1 MLDEREV
8 GLGLGGQFPIGAE
21 AVVILMDGASG
32 PVGGE
37 GRVGDDG
44 LKTQVG
50 VLGSGMLQ
58 RVLVLQIESLVVD
71 AVQDHVHAGEVV
83 CGRVHLL
90 SIEAAHVLDLLRHAQ
105 QQGAGAAGGVIDVL
119 EAPFPGGDDLGQNGA
134 DFLRRVELA
143 RLLSR
148 AAGELADEVFVGIAQ
163 HVGLG
168 IGQAEVDL
176 VKVAEHLGDEFVFLA
191 LGFPELRRAET
202 DSSWMAASIALPFF
216 VVSSIWSNWMPS
228 CFRMSS
234 AKRCIRSERY
244 L

>member
-1 MLDEREV
+1 MLGCR
-8 GLGLGGQFPIGAE
+8 
-21 AVVILMDGASG
+21 
-32 PVGGE
+32 
-37 GRVGDDG
+37 
-44 LKTQVG
+44 T
-50 VLGSGMLQ
+50 LQ
-58 RVLVLQIESLVVD
+58 RVLVLQVEALVVNP
-71 AVQDHVHAGEVV
+71 VQDHVHAGEVV
-83 CGRVHLL
+83 GGGVHLL

-105 QQGAGAAGGVIDVL
+105 QQGAGAAGRVIDVL

-176 VKVAEHLGDEFVFLA
+176 VQVAEHLGDEFVFLA
-191 LGFPELRRAET
+191 LGFPKLRRAE
-202 DSSWMAASIALPFF
+202 IKILEQALEVVLAGVAHGAGLDVLQDGGEVFEDEVVLLSCALFRDLVEELGRFQEVAQPPDGFLLDGGEHRLALLRGF
-216 VVSSIWSNWMPS
+216 VDLVELD
-228 CFRMSS
+228 
-234 AKRCIRSERY
+234 AVV